1 MVTVKN
7 SGFNVEINIQYKM
20 QSIGVSEILTYV
32 ENRDISVLTL
42 IDDIDYNKG
51 LEKIKS
57 EVHNEPKVKL
67 ACDFTEMFCT
77 AKNFEI

>member
-7 SGFNVEINIQYKM
+7 RDFDVEINIQYKM
-20 QSIGVSEILTYV
+20 QSIEVSEILTYV
-32 ENRDISVLTL
+32 GNRDISVLTL

-57 EVHNEPKVKL
+57 EIHNEPNVKL
-67 ACDFTEMFCT
+67 AYDFVEMFCT
-77 AKNFEI
+77 AKKL